1 MPDKTVAEKL
11 LFKSGKKLLIV
22 SPPEGIDA
30 LLGPLP
36 AGIEMLSEAGV
47 PADIILVFVKDRRE
61 MEAQLPRLKAA
72 LHPKGALWVAY
83 YKGSA
88 RVATDIHRDS
98 LNAYAGTLGM
108 TGVAIISID
117 QDWSALRLKVL

>member
-1 MPDKTVAEKL
+1 MPEKTSAEKL
-11 LFKSGKKLLIV
+11 MFKPGKKILIV
-22 SPPEGIDA
+22 SPPERVDA

-36 AGIEMLSEAGV
+36 AGIELLQEVSGL
-47 PADIILVFVKDRRE
+47 ADNILVFVKNRQE
-61 MEAQLPRLKAA
+61 LEAQLPRLKTA

-83 YKGSA
+83 YKGTA

-98 LNAYAGTLGM
+98 INTYARTIGL

-117 QDWSALRLKVL
+117 QDWSGLRLKVQ

>member
-1 MPDKTVAEKL
+1 MPEKTVAEKL
-11 LFKSGKKLLIV
+11 LFKPGKKILIV
-22 SPPEGIDA
+22 NSPEGMDA

-36 AGIEMLSEAGV
+36 AGIELLPEASV
-47 PADIILVFVKDRRE
+47 PLDIILVFVRDRRE
-61 MEAQLPRLKAA
+61 MEAQLPHLIEA

>member
-11 LFKSGKKLLIV
+11 LFKPGKKILIV
-22 SPPEGIDA
+22 SPPEGMAA

-36 AGIEMLSEAGV
+36 AGIELLTEASV
-47 PADIILVFVKDRRE
+47 PADIILVFVRDRRE

-83 YKGSA
+83 FKGSA

>member
-1 MPDKTVAEKL
+1 MPEKTVAEKL
-11 LFKSGKKLLIV
+11 LFKPGKKILIV
-22 SPPEGIDA
+22 NSPEGMDA

-36 AGIEMLSEAGV
+36 AGIELLPEASV
-47 PADIILVFVKDRRE
+47 PLDIILVFVRDRRE
-61 MEAQLPRLKAA
+61 METQLPRLKAA

>member
-11 LFKSGKKLLIV
+11 LFKPGKKILIV
-22 SPPEGIDA
+22 NSPEGMDA

-36 AGIEMLSEAGV
+36 AGIELLPEASV
-47 PADIILVFVKDRRE
+47 PADIILVFVRDRRE
-61 MEAQLPRLKAA
+61 MEAQLPHLIEA
-72 LHPKGALWVAY
+72 LYPKGALWVAY

>member
-11 LFKSGKKLLIV
+11 LFKPGKKILIV
-22 SPPEGIDA
+22 SSPEGMDA

-36 AGIEMLSEAGV
+36 AGIELLTEASV
-47 PADIILVFVKDRRE
+47 PADIILVFVRDRRE

-117 QDWSALRLKVL
+117 QDWSALRLKVS

>member
-11 LFKSGKKLLIV
+11 LFKPGKKILIV
-22 SPPEGIDA
+22 SPPQEIEA

-36 AGIEMLSEAGV
+36 AGVELLQAASEPV
-47 PADIILVFVKDRRE
+47 DIILVFIKNRQE
-61 MEAQLPRLKAA
+61 LEAQLPRLKAA

-83 YKGSA
+83 YKGTA
-88 RVATDIHRDS
+88 RVETDIHRDS
-98 LNAYAGTLGM
+98 LNAYAGTLGL

-117 QDWSALRLKVL
+117 QDWSGLRLKVQ

>member
-11 LFKSGKKLLIV
+11 LFKPGKKILIV
-22 SPPEGIDA
+22 SPPQGIES
-30 LLGPLP
+30 LLGSLP
-36 AGIEMLSEAGV
+36 AEVELLQEASE
-47 PADIILVFVKDRRE
+47 PADIVLVFVRNRQE

-83 YKGSA
+83 FKGTA
-88 RVATDIHRDS
+88 RVDTDIHRDS

>member
-1 MPDKTVAEKL
+1 MPEKTVAEKL
-11 LFKSGKKLLIV
+11 LFKPGKKILIV
-22 SPPEGIDA
+22 SPPEGMDA

-36 AGIEMLSEAGV
+36 AGIELLTEASV
-47 PADIILVFVKDRRE
+47 PADIILVFVRDRRE
-61 MEAQLPRLKAA
+61 MEAQLPRLKAT

>member
-11 LFKSGKKLLIV
+11 LFKPGKKILIV
-22 SPPEGIDA
+22 SPPQGIDA
-30 LLGPLP
+30 LLGSLP
-36 AGIEMLSEAGV
+36 AEVELLQEANE
-47 PADIILVFVKDRRE
+47 PADIILVFVRDRQE
-61 MEAQLPRLKAA
+61 MEAHLPCLKAA

-117 QDWSALRLKVL
+117 QDWSALRLKVQ

>member
-1 MPDKTVAEKL
+1 MPEKTVAEKL
-11 LFKSGKKLLIV
+11 LFKPGKKILIV
-22 SPPEGIDA
+22 SAPEGLAA

-36 AGIEMLSEAGV
+36 AGVELLQGTNEPV
-47 PADIILVFVKDRRE
+47 DIILVFIKDRRE
-61 MEAQLPRLKAA
+61 LEAHLPRLKAV

-83 YKGSA
+83 YKGTA

-108 TGVAIISID
+108 TGVGIISID